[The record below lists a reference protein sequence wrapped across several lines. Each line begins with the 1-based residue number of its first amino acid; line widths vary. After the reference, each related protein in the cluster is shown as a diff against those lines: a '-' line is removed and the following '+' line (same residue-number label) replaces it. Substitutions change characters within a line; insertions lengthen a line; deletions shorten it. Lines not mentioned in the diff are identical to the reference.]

1 MTGVP
6 TWNDDDSIL
15 IRRVRERTAALLE
28 ALTSDTDESDFIRRR
43 LQQHA
48 REVVRARARITAGTD
63 LPDIQDLLAEP
74 PEDPSRVPDF
84 SGNQL

>member
-1 MTGVP
+1 MP
-6 TWNDDDSIL
+6 TRNDDDSIL

-48 REVVRARARITAGTD
+48 REVVRARARLAAGPA

-74 PEDPSRVPDF
+74 PEEPSLVPGY
-84 SGNQL
+84 SGKRE